1 MTSWT
6 PTELDRIGR
15 ADELQVASYRADGTL
30 RPYVTIWG
38 VRSGDRIFVRSAHG
52 ADNPWYRRAIA
63 SGTGR
68 IRVPGVERD
77 ITFQQ
82 PEAERQTSIDT
93 EYHRK
98 YDRYGARIV
107 GTVVGPGLHALTL
120 ELVPSSL

>member
-6 PTELDRIGR
+6 PTELDTIGR
-15 ADELQVASYRADGTL
+15 ADEFQVASYRPDGTL
-30 RPYVTIWG
+30 RPYITMWG
-38 VRSGDRIFVRSAHG
+38 VREGDGIFVRSAHG

-77 ITFQQ
+77 VTFARS
-82 PEAERQTSIDT
+82 EGERQASIDAK
-93 EYHRK
+93 YHTK

-107 GTVVGPGLHALTL
+107 GTVVGPSVHALTL
-120 ELVPSSL
+120 ELIPTSL

>member
-6 PTELDRIGR
+6 PTELDRIGGT
-15 ADELQVASYRADGTL
+15 DELQIASYRPDGTL
-30 RPYVTIWG
+30 RPYVTIWV
-38 VRSGDRIFVRSAHG
+38 VREGDGIFVRSAHG
-52 ADNPWYRRAIA
+52 GDNPWYRRAIA

-77 ITFQQ
+77 VTFQQ
-82 PEAERQTSIDT
+82 PEAQRQASIDT

-120 ELVPSSL
+120 ELIPS